1 MDTDFSRYREVIPY
15 SRFSS
20 HRQSRGSS
28 EGRQQDAIDQWAAAH
43 QLTLSPRRCIDR
55 GLSGY
60 DGSNV
65 ERGALGRLIQ
75 DLRDG
80 LIPTPALLV
89 VERQDRF
96 GRRPTTQALVSVLSD
111 LLGRGCDLLHLGQQR
126 LYSSALID
134 RDFGALV
141 TLAAEIHAAHS
152 YSSLLST
159 RCMAAHERARR
170 RIASGDPVRT
180 GWAPA
185 WIDWEPAT
193 NTWELNDYAA
203 VIRRLLALLGEGY
216 GMISVARQLNVE
228 GLPSPRGKAWTQGS
242 VGHILNS
249 EALAGG
255 REVKRRTGEV
265 VWGYW
270 PALLSRDELSTLRQQ
285 VSDRKTTLPSP
296 AGKVGFIGQGITRCV
311 CGQPYGYRSSSTV
324 RDGQRELTAY
334 VRCRGRVNGTC
345 EQPALRLLKVHQH
358 LLSRL
363 EPRTLRELV
372 NSLQDTGRIE
382 ALQGAV
388 ERQQQAVAAA
398 IETRDHVKAAV
409 RQAARRAG
417 LLALLADE
425 LEDCE
430 TRLAAAEQQL
440 ARLRHDL
447 QQTMQELQ
455 LDDADQALRAF
466 GQAFALG
473 TDTTEQRRAVN
484 AQLLR
489 LGLTITIDA
498 AAQRVGLALGES
510 SPLWGTLTAADGA
523 ALWAGE
529 SLREVG
535 GFLEELESDPPQP
548 VVLPMDVAS
557 GSHDDGAG
565 PP

>member
-1 MDTDFSRYREVIPY
+1 MDTDFSKYREVIPY
-15 SRFSS
+15 ARFSS
-20 HRQSRGSS
+20 RRQARGTS
-28 EGRQQDAIDQWAAAH
+28 EGRQQDAIDLWAASH
-43 QLTLSPRRCIDR
+43 RLTLSTRRCIDR

-60 DGSNV
+60 DGSNI

-170 RIASGDPVRT
+170 RIASGDAVRT

-185 WIDWEPAT
+185 WIDWNPAT
-193 NTWELNDYAA
+193 NTWELNDYAT
-203 VIRRLLALLGEGY
+203 VIRRLLALLGAGY

-242 VGHILNS
+242 VGHILS
-249 EALAGG
+249 SDALAGG
-255 REVKRRTGEV
+255 REVKRRSGEV

-270 PALLSRDELSTLRQQ
+270 PALLSRDELTTLRQQ
-285 VSDRKTTLPSP
+285 VSERKTTLPSP
-296 AGKVGFIGQGITRCV
+296 AGKVGFIGQGLTRCS
-311 CGQPYGYRSSSTV
+311 CGQPYGYRSSSSV
-324 RDGQRELTAY
+324 IHGERQLVGY

-363 EPRTLRELV
+363 DPTTLQELAR
-372 NSLQDTGRIE
+372 SLQDTGRIE
-382 ALQGAV
+382 TLQGAV
-388 ERQQQAVAAA
+388 KRQEQAVAAA
-398 IETRDHVKAAV
+398 TSERDNVQTAV
-409 RQAARRAG
+409 RQAARSGG
-417 LLALLADE
+417 LLAVLAAE
-425 LEDCE
+425 LEACE
-430 TRLAAAEQQL
+430 DRLEAAERRLAG
-440 ARLRHDL
+440 LRHEL
-447 QQTMQELQ
+447 QQAMQELR
-455 LDDADQALRAF
+455 LDDADQALLAF

-473 TDTTEQRRAVN
+473 KDTTDQRRAVN
-484 AQLLR
+484 AALMQ
-489 LGLTITIDA
+489 LGLEITVDA
-498 AAQRVGLALGES
+498 AAQRVGLALGDR
-510 SPLWGTLTAADGA
+510 SPVWGTLSAADGA
-523 ALWAGE
+523 ALYAGE

-535 GFLEELESDPPQP
+535 GFLEELESD
-548 VVLPMDVAS
+548 L
-557 GSHDDGAG
+557 
-565 PP
+565 